1 MNEIV
6 AQFTGNEDSLHL
18 ATMLLWPLQFSF
30 KISIDIYKS
39 SSLMEDVVKLLL
51 SIFSKYKT
59 SVEK

>member
-1 MNEIV
+1 MKEIV
-6 AQFTGNEDSLHL
+6 AQFTGNDDSLHL

-30 KISIDIYKS
+30 KISLDIYKN
-39 SSLMEDVVKLLL
+39 SSLMEDVVRLLL